1 MQFLNFTDLHS
12 RLMDEDYIQG
22 LVPRWIL
29 VSNAT
34 SKDYSSE
41 ISNKTLWALS
51 NVLVINSVLEN
62 KYGMGRKLQLSPL
75 NAFEC
80 YVSES
85 LYKNLKLSNNN
96 SDKNPNIT
104 LELKLTTI
112 LKALGGLDDILKIN
126 KFSQKSQDKDTE
138 RDKSKSFVSDSQLN
152 YTNITLNKLSE
163 INKPNSSFND
173 NKNSAK
179 FSNASEIMSNVNK
192 SETSQDLIFIRSL
205 IENFAKNFDIQSLK
219 DKFSAFSLLLP
230 FLNIDLNPESDLNPI
245 NLLKS
250 IPDNYLEELLTMKIN
265 LIVKESIE
273 SDSGKWPSVLGNVIA
288 IDSQHASEYLEK
300 SLIFSIKNLVHY
312 LTNSTV
318 FDPYIEST
326 IYSYTKNLQIEHF
339 ALTVNLLI
347 KDKFKSYGPN
357 RIEQRQ
363 GISRLTGRIIE
374 KLGYDYPVKM
384 TLPLYES
391 LNSLEIVK
399 IFLQNIFSSVM
410 FFLWILSVMLVY
422 SLMLGNVEERT
433 YEFGMLRALGFKK
446 GNLTSMIILQALIFS
461 IPAIIL
467 ALLACYILNF
477 LIQYFLFTFSG
488 LEMSN
493 AYGISNYALYSSIFA
508 GISIPLVSSYFPIQ
522 KALSEN
528 LKEAL
533 TIFNKKIG
541 DISVNIIKLE
551 HLGISPSSML
561 SSTILI
567 CMGFATYYL
576 APLSFFLMDYS
587 IFLSILNTILIIM
600 IIGLIFM
607 LQLLLPKLELIVL
620 EFIMFF
626 TPKDRN
632 VKFIVQKNL
641 SGHRRRNSKTSIM
654 FMISLSFIIFA
665 GCTLR
670 LISNFILNAS
680 KNFFGANIWLR
691 QDDGKDTLNQNKISE
706 YLNDFSLKYPNT
718 LKNFTYI
725 SYGISQIIG
734 GDIKFSSLCGFPQKN
749 MDLSSVQENLI
760 QSGYDELYMYSN
772 FDKNLN
778 FTKSNYGVDLI
789 SGLYLN
795 PNTHKILEK
804 KNISVIYPSYK
815 KVTSIPPSSSLNFTK
830 DLLVIIP
837 EGIKLK
843 FSTDLEN
850 PANVIIRANG
860 RNLNYP
866 SKIVGLGIKIPG
878 IPSYSSYSTIANFA
892 PILISNI
899 QMKNLIDYQMMID
912 EGLRTKL
919 QSLPA
924 FTQTP
929 DNIRKQHL
937 LIKFYDDAPRDLRE
951 SVFFGLKNF
960 INVEKDNTRSVFVD
974 ELIDSAKTAAD
985 ILEYF
990 FIVVGL
996 IALILAFFLVWTSFY
1011 CNIKDNL
1018 SEYGIMRAIGVNQ
1031 SQSTRV
1037 YLYEASSLI
1046 LASIIIGTLVGVV
1059 IATTLVLQFNLF
1071 SELPF
1076 QSNFPVKLYL
1086 IMCITGFILGLLGSY
1101 YPTHQVNKLS
1111 LVKILKGIL
1120 D

>member
-1 MQFLNFTDLHS
+1 MQFLNFTDLHI

-29 VSNAT
+29 VANST
-34 SKDYSSE
+34 SKDYSTE
-41 ISNKTLWALS
+41 ISNKTLWTLS
-51 NVLVINSVLEN
+51 NVLVINSILEN
-62 KYGMGRKLQLSPL
+62 KYGMGRKLQLNPL
-75 NAFEC
+75 NSFEC
-80 YVSES
+80 YVSDS

-96 SDKNPNIT
+96 ISDKNPNIT

-112 LKALGGLDDILKIN
+112 LKALGGFDDLLKNN
-126 KFSQKSQDKDTE
+126 KLSEKSG
-138 RDKSKSFVSDSQLN
+138 DKSKLFISESQLN

-163 INKPNSSFND
+163 MNKPKVEYNY
-173 NKNSAK
+173 NKNYGN
-179 FSNASEIMSNVNK
+179 FSNASEILSKDKN
-192 SETSQDLIFIRSL
+192 ETSKDLKLIRSL
-205 IENFAKNFDIQSLK
+205 IETFADNFDFNSLK
-219 DKFSAFSLLLP
+219 EKFKAFSLLLP
-230 FLNIDLNPESDLNPI
+230 FLNIDLDPDSELNPI

-250 IPDNYLEELLTMKIN
+250 MPDKILEELLTMKIN
-265 LIVKESIE
+265 LTVKESIK

-288 IDSQHASEYLEK
+288 IDSQHAPEYLEK
-300 SLIFSIKNLVHY
+300 SLIIAVKNLVHY

-326 IYSYTKNLQIEHF
+326 VSSYTKDLQIEHF

-347 KDKFKSYGPN
+347 KDKFKSYGPS

-363 GISRLTGRIIE
+363 GISRLTGKIIE

-391 LNSLEIVK
+391 LDSLQIVK
-399 IFLQNIFSSVM
+399 VFLENIFSSVM

-446 GNLTSMIILQALIFS
+446 GNLTSMIIFQALIFS

-477 LIQYFLFTFSG
+477 LIQYYLYTFSG
-488 LEMSN
+488 LEMTN
-493 AYGISNYALYSSIFA
+493 AYSISNYAMYSSIFA
-508 GISIPLVSSYFPIQ
+508 GISIPLISSYFPIQ

-541 DISVNIIKLE
+541 DISVKIVKLE
-551 HLGISPSSML
+551 QLGISPSSML

-600 IIGLIFM
+600 IVGLIFM

-620 EFIMFF
+620 DVIMFF

-691 QDDGKDTLNQNKISE
+691 QDDGKDTLNQIKISE
-706 YLNDFSLKYPNT
+706 YLDDFGLKYPNT
-718 LKNFTYI
+718 LKNYSFI

-749 MDLSSVQENLI
+749 MDLSSVSENLI
-760 QSGYDELYMYSN
+760 PSGYDELYMYKSY
-772 FDKNLN
+772 DKNLN
-778 FTKSNYGVDLI
+778 FTKSSYGVDLI

-795 PNTHKILEK
+795 PNTQKILEK
-804 KNISVIYPSYK
+804 KNLSVIYPSYEK
-815 KVTSIPPSSSLNFTK
+815 DFSNSSITQ

-837 EGIKLK
+837 EGIRLK
-843 FSTDLEN
+843 YSTDLEN
-850 PANVIIRANG
+850 PANIIIRANG

-866 SKIVGLGIKIPG
+866 SKIIGLGVKIPG

-892 PILISNI
+892 PILVSNT

-912 EGLRTKL
+912 EGLMKKL

-924 FTQTP
+924 YTQTP

-937 LIKFYDDAPRDLRE
+937 LIKFYEGTPRDLRE

-960 INVEKDNTRSVFVD
+960 INVDVDNTRSVFVD

-990 FIVVGL
+990 FLVVGL

-1018 SEYGIMRAIGVNQ
+1018 CEYGIMRAIGVNQ

-1046 LASIIIGTLVGVV
+1046 LASIIIGTMVGVV
-1059 IATTLVLQFNLF
+1059 ISTTLVLQFNLF

-1076 QSNFPVKLYL
+1076 QSNFPIKLYL
-1086 IMCITGFILGLLGSY
+1086 IMCVTGFVLGLLGSY

-1111 LVKILKGIL
+1111 LVKILKGIFE
-1120 D
+1120 